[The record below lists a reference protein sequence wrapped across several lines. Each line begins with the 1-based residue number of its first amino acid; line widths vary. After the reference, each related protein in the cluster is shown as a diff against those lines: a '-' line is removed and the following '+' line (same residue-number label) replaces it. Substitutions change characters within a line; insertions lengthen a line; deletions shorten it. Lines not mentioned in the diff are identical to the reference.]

1 MRIFALSLAVASGL
15 SFVRIAE
22 AAWPTK
28 VMSAVEKDK
37 AIPDI
42 NLEVTYDR
50 RAKNAKITREWIQD
64 QNGNRSALDVR
75 ELDFSEVTQRMLL
88 KLRVG
93 LYHDLELHII
103 APIILQNDSSIAF
116 AEGVEGRSTIAGDN
130 DNSNNTAYDYRFPIT
145 DVPASR
151 ERAGFGD
158 MTFGLSWS
166 PFVEHK
172 DEAWPTLT
180 LTADII
186 APTGKRRDPT
196 DQDALPTTDGA
207 GAVGLKSTIFDLSIG
222 LSKRM
227 RTTAPALE
235 PYMIFG
241 ARIPIPTAAQK
252 AVGFDPSASGRFTV
266 GTELVMYEDVKK
278 DARYALDFG
287 FGFRYIG
294 IGRTYSELSDYLP
307 NFNQTAPRDPNN
319 PDLPRDTFFYDDYE
333 DAANYNTAGDGALCG
348 TVPGVPCG
356 ELTRVDEHLEMR
368 GTLALHIRP
377 IEYAVIRAGVSYGIV
392 TDHLITAES
401 VGSDKDGAEAANAT
415 CGTGPCVGRV
425 NAQNFSGEDE
435 RSAYYDPRY
444 DTPGRRFRAE
454 DITNFIFFV
463 TAAATF

>member
-1 MRIFALSLAVASGL
+1 MRIFAFSLAVASG
-15 SFVRIAE
+15 FCFARIAD

-28 VMSAVEKDK
+28 VLSAVEPDK

-50 RAKNAKITREWIQD
+50 RAKSAKITREWIQD
-64 QNGNRSALDVR
+64 QNGNRTALDVR

-88 KLRVG
+88 QLRIG
-93 LYHDLELHII
+93 IYHDLELHII
-103 APIILQNDSSIAF
+103 APIILQNDSNIEF
-116 AEGVEGRSTIAGDN
+116 AEGVANRSTITGSDN
-130 DNSNNTAYDYRFPIT
+130 ADNTAYDYRFPIT

-166 PFVEHK
+166 PFVDRK

-196 DQDALPTTDGA
+196 DQDALPGGDSGS
-207 GAVGLKSTIFDLSIG
+207 VGLGSTTFDLSFG

-227 RTTAPALE
+227 RAAAPALE
-235 PYMIFG
+235 PYMVFG

-252 AVGFDPSASGRFTV
+252 AVGYDPSASGRFTV
-266 GTELVMYEDVKK
+266 GTELVMFEDV
-278 DARYALDFG
+278 DTSQTYALDFG

-307 NFNQTAPRDPNN
+307 NFDQTSPRDPNN
-319 PDLPRDTFFYDDYE
+319 PDDPRDTFFYDDYQTAE
-333 DAANYNTAGDGALCG
+333 NYNTGENGASCG
-348 TVPGVPCG
+348 AVAGVPCG
-356 ELTRVDEHLEMR
+356 ELNRVDEHLEMQ
-368 GTLALHIRP
+368 GTLALNIQP
-377 IEYAVIRAGVSYGIV
+377 IEYVLIRAGVSVGFV

-401 VGSDKDGAEAANAT
+401 VGTDTDPDTNAQ
-415 CGTGPCVGRV
+415 CGTGPCSGRV
-425 NAQNFSGEDE
+425 NAQNSNGEDE
-435 RSAYYDPRY
+435 RSSYYDPRY